1 MKRELAAAF
10 LALAACAGAAPQGE
24 PRSAE
29 EALARWQAWRF
40 GMFIHWGP
48 VAIKGTEIGWSRGA
62 PVPVAEYDQL
72 YKQFNP
78 VKFDADAWAKA
89 AKDAGMKYLV
99 LTSKHHDGFCLWP
112 SKVTDY
118 HIGNSPFK
126 RDVCKELA
134 AACRKHGVQFCT
146 YYSVC
151 DWYHPDYP
159 LGSPGGKT
167 KKPSPDMP
175 KYCEFLKAQMK
186 ELIEN
191 YGPLGVLWFDG
202 EWEQPWTREHGNNL
216 YAYLKKLQPSL
227 LVNNRVSKGRHGMA
241 GTTKDAHLNA
251 GDFDTPE
258 QEVGKFN
265 RERPWES
272 CITIC
277 NQWAWKPNDR
287 MKTTQE
293 CLRTLI
299 TCAGGDGNL
308 LFNVG
313 PTPEGEIEA
322 RQVARLMEMGAW
334 LKKCG
339 ESIYGTRGG
348 PFKPGRWG
356 ASTHKGNTV
365 YLHVYEWDGDGITVA
380 PFGRKVKSC
389 RALTGGEPVLKQT
402 DESIRIALPEA
413 DRQAIDT
420 VLALEL
426 DGPAGDISPRAL
438 SASAGSLTA
447 GAKAT
452 ASNVYQNSAEH
463 GADRAVDGNAETR
476 WATDAGTKS
485 AWLEVDLGKPAA
497 IGSVAI
503 RECVDYGP
511 RVKKFEVQVKEGDAW
526 KTVIEGGA
534 LGADFR
540 KKIAAV
546 TTRHVRL
553 NILEAGDGPTI
564 WEFELFPPKGGS

>member
-1 MKRELAAAF
+1 MRRELVAG
-10 LALAACAGAAPQGE
+10 LLSLAACAGAAPQGE
-24 PRSAE
+24 PRSTE

-48 VAIKGTEIGWSRGA
+48 VSIKGTEIGWSRGA
-62 PVPVAEYDQL
+62 QVPVAEYDQL
-72 YKQFNP
+72 YRQFNP
-78 VKFDADAWAKA
+78 AKFDADAWAKIA
-89 AKDAGMKYLV
+89 RDAGMKYLV

-118 HIGNSPFK
+118 HIGNSPFR

-146 YYSVC
+146 YHSIC

-159 LGSPGGKT
+159 LGSPGGRT
-167 KKPSPDMP
+167 KKPNPDMP
-175 KYCEFLKAQMK
+175 RYYEFLKAQTK
-186 ELIEN
+186 DLIEN
-191 YGPLGVLWFDG
+191 YGPLGVMWFDG
-202 EWEQPWTREHGNNL
+202 EWEQPWTREHGNGL

-227 LVNNRVSKGRHGMA
+227 LVNNRVSKGRAGMA
-241 GTTKDAHLNA
+241 GTTRDAHLNA
-251 GDFDTPE
+251 GDYDTPE

-265 RERPWES
+265 RDRPWES

-277 NQWAWKPNDR
+277 HQWAWKPNDR
-287 MKTTQE
+287 MKSLQE
-293 CLRTLI
+293 CLRTLV

-322 RQVARLMEMGAW
+322 RQVERLMEMGAW
-334 LKKCG
+334 LKKFG
-339 ESIYGTRGG
+339 ESVYGTRGG

-356 ASTHKGNTV
+356 ASTHRGNTV
-365 YLHVYEWDGDGITVA
+365 YLHVYEWDGGGISIA

-389 RALTGGEPVLKQT
+389 RALAGGTPTLRQT
-402 DESIRIALPEA
+402 DESLRIELPEA
-413 DRQAIDT
+413 DRQPIDT

-426 DGPAGDISPRAL
+426 DGPAADIAPRAL
-438 SASAGSLTA
+438 SASAGSITS

-452 ASNVYQNSAEH
+452 ASNVYQNSPEH
-463 GADRAVDGNAETR
+463 GPDRAVDGNAGTR

-485 AWLEVDLGKPAA
+485 AWLEVDLGKPVA
-497 IGSVAI
+497 IGSAAI

-511 RVKKFEVQVKEGDAW
+511 RVKKFELQVKEGDAW
-526 KTVIEGGA
+526 KTVLEGGA
-534 LGADFR
+534 LGADYQ
-540 KKIAAV
+540 KKFGPV
-546 TTRHVRL
+546 TARHVRL
-553 NILEAGDGPTI
+553 NILEASEGPTI
-564 WEFELFPPKGGS
+564 WEFELFKP